1 MNGEGWGIEAFRPAR
16 PLHKL
21 GNKMFLPS
29 ARLEEMR
36 VRVISVPVKL
46 VPRLVMGESQH
57 AFWPF
62 LIVIPLVIPHV
73 GMCDRWPPIRQCLFQ
88 PCLTAP
94 LSPPAAIIGGRQGG

>member
-73 GMCDRWPPIRQCLFQ
+73 GMCDRWPPIPLF
-88 PCLTAP
+88 ASASF
-94 LSPPAAIIGGRQGG
+94 SPA